1 LRSVPSGPTLVDVKS
16 VIGGMLGF
24 IVGFAVGI
32 LIFEVAWANDE
43 SWPDAAIFGV
53 AVFGALVGSSL
64 SRRVGHR
71 AGARDRHASAQ

>member
-1 LRSVPSGPTLVDVKS
+1 LRSAPSGPTLVDVKS

-32 LIFEVAWANDE
+32 LIFEVAWANDA

-64 SRRVGHR
+64 SRRLGHR
-71 AGARDRHASAQ
+71 APDRHASAQ

>member
-1 LRSVPSGPTLVDVKS
+1 MDVKS

-32 LIFEVAWANDE
+32 LIFEVAWANE
-43 SWPDAAIFGV
+43 ASWPDAAIFGV

-71 AGARDRHASAQ
+71 AGTRDRHASAQ